1 MDGNISQSLSADY
14 QMAVA
19 RQSII
24 QAQQHAHLQAAQTH
38 VQQHQHAHV
47 QHHQVQQAQQAR
59 QQQMAAAVAQHR
71 NSSFFAPSFNQQAE
85 QTQMAMVTT
94 AKLAVPKKNK
104 ASSSIL
110 AVRSTVPRYNV
121 SGGIYSVAQ
130 WARKCV
136 EDNLEFIVKLV
147 RRHDPKA
154 QLVML
159 AYGDGCQTLVLL
171 DDAMNIMPVDIF
183 KVKKIDIGVSA
194 APIDDKTDE
203 NKMAASSGILTPSD
217 SLWDHL
223 RYEQAN
229 VSKDKQEHIMF
240 LHTTMT
246 VYGGGTDGRR
256 RVLQIKTEAPN
267 SPYVAIRYV
276 SNPAFEQ
283 QVLVKWTGTPVQ
295 QVETTGIASLPAGTM
310 STAAAAAYV
319 AATTPDEEEE
329 DDDDGDEFVITFNPK
344 EILLLEKAYDGKL
357 TTRDMKSKAD
367 KWEEKDQFKC
377 QATIKRLQNEFTYVD
392 PSKQEPYKNSQ
403 IDNKKKAVEETAK
416 KPIMKKDKPTEPK
429 TPAPKKVSPDDKKK
443 EMGKSTTTESSK
455 KEKRSSISKERAI
468 TGSTNKTKR
477 TSISKG
483 KEQTAKKSTENLEKK
498 ASPVDS
504 DDKVI
509 TTVKTPTTKKGKSKV
524 GTEKANTPSKPKSAA
539 KKSTAEKKQKCVTI
553 KSNIPEKKNE
563 ESSNKRDRD
572 QSKDTGTS
580 PKKTRFRTKARAK
593 K

>member
-1 MDGNISQSLSADY
+1 MDGMRSQSISVH

-19 RQSII
+19 RQSIL
-24 QAQQHAHLQAAQTH
+24 QAQQHAHLQAAQTQAQQH
-38 VQQHQHAHV
+38 AQAQQHQA
-47 QHHQVQQAQQAR
+47 QQAQQAR
-59 QQQMAAAVAQHR
+59 QQQMAAVVAQHR

-94 AKLAVPKKNK
+94 AKLAVPRKNK

-136 EDNLEFIVKLV
+136 EDNLEFIVKLA

-154 QLVML
+154 QLLML

-171 DDAMNIMPVDIF
+171 DDAMNIMPVEIF
-183 KVKKIDIGVSA
+183 NVKKIDIGVSA

-203 NKMAASSGILTPSD
+203 KKMASTNGILTPSD

-256 RVLQIKTEAPN
+256 RVLQIKTEGPN

-295 QVETTGIASLPAGTM
+295 QVETTGIASLPSGTI
-310 STAAAAAYV
+310 STAEAAAYV
-319 AATTPDEEEE
+319 AATTPDEE
-329 DDDDGDEFVITFNPK
+329 DDDDNNEGDGDEFIITFNPK
-344 EILLLEKAYDGKL
+344 EILLLEKAFDGKL

-392 PSKQEPYKNSQ
+392 PSKQGPGKNSQ
-403 IDNKKKAVEETAK
+403 IDKKKKAVEETAK

-429 TPAPKKVSPDDKKK
+429 TAPKKVPPDDMKK
-443 EMGKSTTTESSK
+443 EMEKTTTTESSK
-455 KEKRSSISKERAI
+455 KSKQPSLSKGKAT
-468 TGSTNKTKR
+468 TGSSKKTKR

-498 ASPVDS
+498 TSPVNRGDEL
-504 DDKVI
+504 I
-509 TTVKTPTTKKGKSKV
+509 PTLKTPTTKKGKSKV
-524 GTEKANTPSKPKSAA
+524 GTEKANIPSKPKNAA
-539 KKSTAEKKQKCVTI
+539 KSSTAEKKPKSITI
-553 KSNIPEKKNE
+553 KSNIPEMKKE
-563 ESSNKRDRD
+563 VPSKKRSRD
-572 QSKDTGTS
+572 KSKDKGAS
-580 PKKTRFRTKARAK
+580 PKKTRSRTKPRAK

>member
-524 GTEKANTPSKPKSAA
+524 GTEKANTPSKPKSAT